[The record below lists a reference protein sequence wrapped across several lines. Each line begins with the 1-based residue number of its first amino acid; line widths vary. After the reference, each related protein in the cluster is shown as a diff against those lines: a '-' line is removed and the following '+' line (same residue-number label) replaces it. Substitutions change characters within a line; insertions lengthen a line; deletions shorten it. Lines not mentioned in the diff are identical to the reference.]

1 MNLEREVYLP
11 FIYQNIMKY
20 KVLYAEDE
28 PFLASIVTDGLK
40 ASGYEVFRAEDG
52 VAALEMI
59 SKLNPDICVLDIMMP
74 YQDGYSVAENI
85 RKMDLKM
92 PIIFVSAKSQPEEVV
107 MGFKSGGND
116 YLKKPFSMEELFV
129 RMASLLS
136 RFEEQKGGRDQSSIY
151 LFGECRL
158 DTKNQQL
165 QTTAGNHILSFK
177 ETGLLEMLLQ
187 HKNVILERQQM
198 LLKLWG
204 DDSHYNSR
212 SLDVFMAHIRKMLKD
227 KEGVQLMSVRGIGYK
242 LLC

>member
-1 MNLEREVYLP
+1 MYLP
-11 FIYQNIMKY
+11 FIYPKIMKL

-28 PFLASIVTDGLK
+28 PFLASIVTDGLR

-52 VAALEMI
+52 AAALEI
-59 SKLNPDICVLDIMMP
+59 IADLNPDICVLDIMMP
-74 YQDGYSVAENI
+74 YKDGYTVAENI

-92 PIIFVSAKSQPEEVV
+92 PIIFLSAKSQPEEVV

-116 YLKKPFSMEELFV
+116 YLKKPFSMEELIV

-136 RFEEQKGGRDQSSIY
+136 RFGEQRKDQGQKNIY
-151 LFGECRL
+151 TFGKYQL

-165 QTTAGNHILSFK
+165 RTANENHMLSFK
-177 ETGLLEMLLQ
+177 ETALLEMLVQ
-187 HKNVILERQQM
+187 HKNIILERQQM
-198 LLKLWG
+198 LMKLWG

-227 KEGVQLMSVRGIGYK
+227 EPGVQLVSVRGIGYK

>member
-1 MNLEREVYLP
+1 
-11 FIYQNIMKY
+11 MKL

-52 VAALEMI
+52 AAALGMI
-59 SKLNPDICVLDIMMP
+59 GELNPDICVLDIMMP
-74 YQDGYSVAENI
+74 YKDGYSVAENI

-92 PIIFVSAKSQPEEVV
+92 PIIFLSAKSQPEEVI

-116 YLKKPFSMEELFV
+116 YLKKPFSMEELIV

-136 RFEEQKGGRDQSSIY
+136 RFEQQQGDSNQRNVY
-151 LFGECRL
+151 VFGECRL

-165 QTTAGNHILSFK
+165 HTADGNQILSFK
-177 ETGLLEMLLQ
+177 ETALLEMLLQ
-187 HKNVILERQQM
+187 HKNIILERQQM
-198 LLKLWG
+198 LIKLWG

-212 SLDVFMAHIRKMLKD
+212 SLDVFMSHIRKMLKD
-227 KEGVQLMSVRGIGYK
+227 QPGVRLMSVRGIGYK

>member
-1 MNLEREVYLP
+1 
-11 FIYQNIMKY
+11 MKL

-28 PFLASIVTDGLK
+28 PFLASIVTDGLR
-40 ASGYEVFRAEDG
+40 ASCYEVFRAEDG
-52 VAALEMI
+52 ASALEI
-59 SKLNPDICVLDIMMP
+59 IADLNPDICVLDIMMP
-74 YQDGYSVAENI
+74 YKDGYTVAENI

-92 PIIFVSAKSQPEEVV
+92 PIIFLSAKSQPEEVV

-116 YLKKPFSMEELFV
+116 YLKKPFSMEELIV

-136 RFEEQKGGRDQSSIY
+136 RFGEQQEDQGQKNIY
-151 LFGECRL
+151 TFGKCQL

-165 QTTAGNHILSFK
+165 RTTNENHMLSFK
-177 ETGLLEMLLQ
+177 ETALLEMLVQ
-187 HKNVILERQQM
+187 HKNIILERQQM
-198 LLKLWG
+198 LMKLWG

-227 KEGVQLMSVRGIGYK
+227 EPGVQLMSVRGIGYK